1 MRPSE
6 LRGILSYTSRFR
18 DKTFVLSI
26 DSDVIAHPNFRNLIL
41 DISVLRS
48 LNIDIVVVHGASHQ
62 IKELAGQF
70 HVNPSNTDGMGIT
83 DEATLKLSILASNQ
97 IAHEF
102 LETFS
107 EADQR
112 AAVTNAVIAHPSG
125 ILGGNDQGWTGRV
138 ERVDASYLQN
148 LLEQGIIPVVPP
160 LGFDG
165 EGRTFRVNSDGVAQ
179 EVAEALKASKLIYLT
194 NNNGVVGAGS
204 LSAQFSIN
212 EANDYLKKNRSLL
225 ASDLASKLEYSLT
238 ACRNGVNRAHIINGQ
253 EEEALLSEVFSN
265 EGIGTM
271 IYANEYEAIRKAR
284 KKDVR
289 QIVQLIKNSVQE
301 EEIIPRS
308 EADISAQISD
318 FFVFEIDRNIV
329 GCVALHYYPGEPK
342 TAELECLFV
351 SSGHENQGIGRKLMN
366 FVETTAR
373 KTNVENLLVLS
384 TRTFNYFQQKGG
396 FQEAG
401 VEMLPPERRAKY
413 EANKRN
419 SKVLV
424 KNLK

>member
-1 MRPSE
+1 MNKIMRPSE
-6 LRGILSYTSRFR
+6 LRGILSYTSKFR
-18 DKTFVLSI
+18 DKTFVLSV
-26 DSDVIAHPNFRNLIL
+26 DSEVIAHPNFRNLIL

-62 IKELAGQF
+62 IKSLSAALR
-70 HVNPSNTDGMGIT
+70 VTPSDTDGMGVT
-83 DEATLKLSILASNQ
+83 DEATLRLSILASNQ

-125 ILGGNDQGWTGRV
+125 IVSGADQGWTGRV
-138 ERVDASYLQN
+138 ERVDTAYLQN
-148 LLEQGIIPVVPP
+148 LLAQGVVPVIPP

-179 EVAEALKASKLIYLT
+179 EVAEALKAAKLIYLA

-204 LSAQFSIN
+204 LSAQFAVS
-212 EANDYLKKNRSLL
+212 EAADYIKKHRATL
-225 ASDLASKLEYSLT
+225 AADTVSKLEHSLT
-238 ACRNGVNRAHIINGQ
+238 ACRNGVHRAHLINGLQ
-253 EEEALLSEVFSN
+253 EEALLSEVFSN

-271 IYANEYEAIRKAR
+271 IYANEYEAIRRAR

-289 QIVQLIKNSVQE
+289 PIVRLIKNSVRE
-301 EEIIPRS
+301 EELIPRS
-308 EADISAQISD
+308 EADLAAQIGD
-318 FFVFEIDRNIV
+318 FYVFEIDRNIV
-329 GCVALHYYPGEPK
+329 GCVALRYYQGEPL

-351 SSGHENQGIGRKLMN
+351 SGGHENQGIGRKLMK
-366 FVETTAR
+366 FVEDKAR
-373 KTNVENLLVLS
+373 QTGVDNLLVLS

-396 FQEAG
+396 FTDAD
-401 VEMLPPERRAKY
+401 LA
-413 EANKRN
+413 
-419 SKVLV
+419 
-424 KNLK
+424 

>member
-26 DSDVIAHPNFRNLIL
+26 DSAVIAHPNFRNLIL

-48 LNIDIVVVHGASHQ
+48 LNIDIVVVHGASRQ
-62 IKELAGQF
+62 IKTLAEQF
-70 HVNPSNTDGMGIT
+70 RVTPSNTDGMGVT
-83 DEATLKLSILASNQ
+83 DEGTLRLSVLASNR

-102 LETFS
+102 LEAFS

-138 ERVDASYLQN
+138 ERVDVAYLRN
-148 LLEQGIIPVVPP
+148 LLGQGIIPVVPP

-179 EVAEALKASKLIYLT
+179 EVAEALKAAKLIYLAD
-194 NNNGVVGAGS
+194 NNGVVGAGS

-212 EANDYLKKNRSLL
+212 EASDYIKRNRG
-225 ASDLASKLEYSLT
+225 DLSADVVSKLEYGLT
-238 ACRNGVNRAHIINGQ
+238 ACRNGVNRAHIISGL

-271 IYANEYEAIRKAR
+271 VYANEYEAIRRAR

-289 QIVQLIKNSVQE
+289 PIVRLIKNSVRE

-308 EADISAQISD
+308 EADIGNQIGD
-318 FFVFEIDRNIV
+318 FYVFEIDRNIV
-329 GCVALHYYPGEPK
+329 GCVALHCYPGAPL

-351 SSGHENQGIGRKLMN
+351 SGGHENQGIGRKLMK
-366 FVETTAR
+366 FVEDKAR
-373 KTNVENLLVLS
+373 QAGVEYLLVLS
-384 TRTFNYFQQKGG
+384 TRAFNYFQQKGG
-396 FQEAG
+396 FADADIG
-401 VEMLPPERRAKY
+401 LLPPERRAQY
-413 EANKRN
+413 EANQRN
-419 SKVLV
+419 SRVLF
-424 KNLK
+424 KKLK